1 MNEMLRE
8 QSKKYI
14 THAFIE
20 WIGWLVGSVLVIM
33 SIKWSMM
40 QYGATEQE
48 FHVWISATV
57 YLWYV
62 STMSLVVSGT
72 YFIARAAQTYLERR
86 QNHPQKPETVNLT
99 NDIARVIRIKK
110 RSAIAAIVLHTIN
123 AAFVYYV
130 SGNIPGI
137 TEEFRVYAVLG
148 VFAIAAI
155 KPAFSA
161 VNTIRIEIWGM
172 LNEADYPVN
181 SIAELWRVVEE
192 FGDYETRLDSVFSK
206 IDSTRRDHG
215 YQIDEKLKEVN
226 AQVIIFKR
234 ELIENFKSYI
244 EKFKESDN
252 IRQEAY
258 IELKEAQMPVI
269 KEVSKV
275 LEAIQ
280 TLREF
285 VIELRN
291 KNIKGEQLMSAL
303 KEFGID
309 SLADLNVSFQKS
321 VVNRNPELREVYVTS
336 SSLPVT
342 ESESSID
349 SED

>member
-14 THAFIE
+14 TNAFFE
-20 WIGWLVGSVLVIM
+20 WIAWLIGSVLIIM
-33 SIKWSMM
+33 LVRWSML

-48 FHVWISATV
+48 FHVWISGTV

-86 QNHPQKPETVNLT
+86 QDHPQKPESVDLKK
-99 NDIARVIRIKK
+99 DIVRVIRIKN
-110 RSAIAAIVLHTIN
+110 RSAIVAVVLHTIN
-123 AAFVYYV
+123 AVFVYYV
-130 SGNIPGI
+130 SGHILGI

-161 VNTIRIEIWGM
+161 INTIRIEIWGM
-172 LNEADYPVN
+172 LDEADYPVN
-181 SIAELWRVVEE
+181 SVAKLWNVVEE
-192 FGDYETRLDSVFSK
+192 FGDYESRLNGVFSE
-206 IDSTRRDHG
+206 IENVRGQQDYH
-215 YQIDEKLKEVN
+215 IDEKLKEV
-226 AQVIIFKR
+226 AGQVKIFKL
-234 ELIENFKSYI
+234 ELMEKYKSEIEQFKQ
-244 EKFKESDN
+244 SDN
-252 IRQEAY
+252 LRQESY
-258 IELKEAQMPVI
+258 TELKEAQMPVI
-269 KEVSKV
+269 KEISKV

-280 TLREF
+280 TLKEF

-309 SLADLNVSFQKS
+309 SLADLNVTFQKS
-321 VVNRNPELREVYVTS
+321 VVNRNPEIREVLVS
-336 SSLPVT
+336 PSPIL
-342 ESESSID
+342 ESDYEELNS
-349 SED
+349 